1 MNRRQFLTYLTT
13 AAASWLLH
21 RSSIRLGGEFVLF
34 MWSDALTNTSI
45 RVKARLNLDSDSVRL
60 VASTQPDLSN
70 PIFTGYAAANSTNN
84 RVASLNLSG
93 LTTNT
98 TYHYTIE
105 AEGQRSSL
113 RGRFHTPTSSLFSFS
128 FACASCAQ
136 TGSDHTVFTTIQQN
150 NPLFFIHLGDFH
162 YQDIGSNDVNRFRQ
176 AFNTVLASSTQADLY
191 RHLPLAYIWDDHDY
205 GPNDSDGTSPS
216 RTAARLTY
224 QEYVPHYPFVSG
236 TGDVLLVVTPF

>member
-60 VASTQPDLSN
+60 VASTQPDLNN

-176 AFNTVLASSTQADLY
+176 AFNTVLASSPRPICTAIYPWLTSGMIMTMG
-191 RHLPLAYIWDDHDY
+191 RMIVMVHHPAAPPLASLTRNMCPIILL
-205 GPNDSDGTSPS
+205 S
-216 RTAARLTY
+216 AALAMY
-224 QEYVPHYPFVSG
+224 S
-236 TGDVLLVVTPF
+236 